1 LRSRPAAQRLGAS
14 LQAAACMQNLRNR
27 ASADAIWP
35 RELEDPDYQR
45 LRAALGHDP
54 VALDVLA
61 ARSGLTVAALSSMLL
76 LLELEGIVHA
86 SHGRYSLR
94 MT

>member
-1 LRSRPAAQRLGAS
+1 MNARVG
-14 LQAAACMQNLRNR
+14 
-27 ASADAIWP
+27 
-35 RELEDPDYQR
+35 DPDYQR

-61 ARSGLTVAALSSMLL
+61 ERSGLTVAALSSMLL
-76 LLELEGIVHA
+76 LLELEGIVQA